1 METRVNHFDDAQDIL
16 VGGVNSP
23 VRAYK
28 AVGGDPIFM
37 KAGKGAHIISEDG
50 NSYIDYVLSY
60 GPLLAG
66 HAPEAVISDI
76 HNALIKGTTFGAPTQ
91 QETALAKKIRKFVPS
106 CEKIR
111 LVNNVV
117 AKAV

>member
-37 KAGKGAHIISEDG
+37 KSGKGAHIISEDR

-91 QETALAKKIRKFVPS
+91 RNGVG
-106 CEKIR
+106 
-111 LVNNVV
+111 
-117 AKAV
+117 